1 MESTCLL
8 RLFAM
13 LKIHEHIY
21 RTSIIFSFLTFK
33 THEQNLNF
41 ADIFPNIENHL
52 PSETYFSTSEI
63 RDTLRSFK
71 NGSAPGPS
79 GSEKN
84 VIRLLM
90 KFIHN

>member
-1 MESTCLL
+1 MA
-8 RLFAM
+8 FA
-13 LKIHEHIY
+13 
-21 RTSIIFSFLTFK
+21 RTVPIFFWWKDPFTFK